1 MKKLLICFLTFICA
15 SFSFA
20 ELKRYDR
27 KFEFGIETE
36 AGASNNFIRL
46 TDLLVEDLVIDLDE
60 VSNELSDD
68 GFIIDFNAN
77 VKSWFA
83 LNFNEKF
90 RLNFFWGIDGS
101 GYTGISKNFFDLFCK
116 GFEVNSSESIDL
128 KIFSDVYVQTGATF
142 KTKIKDYGV
151 HFTPTIFAPVIHVTE
166 TKGTAKY
173 TSNENGLMRAE
184 ADLPLNLYSVIDLE
198 GIDDKTIDSAFIQ
211 ETLSELVKS
220 AGFDFSG
227 EVERSFGK
235 KLDLG
240 LFTRIPVVPGRL
252 KYKAYK
258 RFWGVFEQQNAF
270 GVFDETNSYTKDY
283 GEDDTVYSKETK
295 KVHRPFILGLEA
307 TWRPFGAWCEICPKV
322 DLAVRNPYSSDC
334 MVYGEYNL
342 SADFR
347 LLNVVGL
354 KFATAYENLI
364 FKHSMGFMINA
375 HVLEIDAGVQTR
387 GADFARSFGITGF
400 AAYVGLKAGF

>member
-46 TDLLVEDLVIDLDE
+46 TDLLVKDLVIDLEE
-60 VSNELSDD
+60 VSNELSDG

-211 ETLSELVKS
+211 EILSELVKS

-235 KLDLG
+235 I
-240 LFTRIPVVPGRL
+240 LFTLMVVIKWFLYVISFVACCVESEPKFGIVTSQRFFRSGIATKCIINALFHHNCWMRKWGCMYQEILCRIL
-252 KYKAYK
+252 NI
-258 RFWGVFEQQNAF
+258 QTNAPLAIF
-270 GVFDETNSYTKDY
+270 VKDY
-283 GEDDTVYSKETK
+283 HTTSHAINYRVRFEVSHFFGETLRHTTVVSI
-295 KVHRPFILGLEA
+295 HSSNILTSGN
-307 TWRPFGAWCEICPKV
+307 TQ
-322 DLAVRNPYSSDC
+322 
-334 MVYGEYNL
+334 
-342 SADFR
+342 
-347 LLNVVGL
+347 
-354 KFATAYENLI
+354 T
-364 FKHSMGFMINA
+364 MI
-375 HVLEIDAGVQTR
+375 
-387 GADFARSFGITGF
+387 
-400 AAYVGLKAGF
+400 